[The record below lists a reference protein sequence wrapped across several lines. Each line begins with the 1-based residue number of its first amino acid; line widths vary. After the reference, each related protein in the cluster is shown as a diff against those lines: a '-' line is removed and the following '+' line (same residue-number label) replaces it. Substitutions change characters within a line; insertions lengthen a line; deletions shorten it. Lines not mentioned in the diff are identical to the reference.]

1 MITMHPGNLRGQRGE
16 RILDRITSNISS
28 VLVSTAAVVLVGWVI
43 VFVVYIIARAVFNV
57 GWMFVEEYTEYFMVL
72 VIFFALLY
80 TLRSEGHM
88 KVTIITR
95 VLPKKVRDKLEVVT
109 ALLSLIV
116 VVYLTHK
123 ATLWFW
129 HGVVDNVHATFRSN
143 TLLWPIYLLPPIGLA
158 ALSLGLLLEF
168 FRSGSKLVKGEAK
181 DEGKDEIARGT
192 L

>member
-1 MITMHPGNLRGQRGE
+1 MHLGSLRGQRGE
-16 RILDRITSNISS
+16 RILDRITGNISS

-80 TLRSEGHM
+80 TLRTEGHM
-88 KVTIITR
+88 KVNIITK
-95 VLPKKVRDKLEVVT
+95 VLPKRIRGKLEVVT
-109 ALLSLIV
+109 TFLSLIV
-116 VVYLTHK
+116 VVYMTHK

-129 HGVVDNVHATFRSN
+129 HGVVDNVHAPFRSN

-168 FRSGSKLVKGEAK
+168 FRSGSKSVK
-181 DEGKDEIARGT
+181 DEGKDEIEGEV

>member
-1 MITMHPGNLRGQRGE
+1 MSSGMSRGQRAD
-16 RILDRITSNISS
+16 RMLDRATGTISGA
-28 VLVSTAAVVLVGWVI
+28 LAGTAAVVLVGWVI
-43 VFVVYIIARAVFNV
+43 VFVVYIIARAVFTV
-57 GWMFVEEYTEYFMVL
+57 GWMFVEEYTQYFMVL

-80 TLRSEGHM
+80 TLRVGGHM

-95 VLPKKVRDKLEVVT
+95 VLPKKVRDTLEMVT
-109 ALLSLIV
+109 TLLSLII
-116 VVYLTHK
+116 VVYMTHK

-129 HGVVDNVHATFRSN
+129 HGLADSVHAPFRSN

-168 FRSGSKLVKGEAK
+168 FRSGSKLVKGA
-181 DEGKDEIARGT
+181 GKDETTEGT